1 MKKIIFTL
9 FAMTL
14 GAYMAIGQ
22 VIPGTI
28 QSVNGGGGRETNV
41 NGLSQ
46 LFAITGKYTLSAD
59 GAGSTSGSYTIDVL
73 KPNAAATVYKAY
85 LFGAPLWYSSNACT
99 QLNSVA
105 ITWDGSSNAAWGCC
119 NYYADVTAI
128 VAPVINS
135 AAPGITSLPV
145 VDCGGM
151 DGHGLLV
158 VFTDAA
164 AAPKTIVIL
173 FGGLSTTGDNFAITL
188 GTPIDPVAPGA
199 LLDMGLGISFSYQP
213 AGQYSQI
220 DINGQRLTTS
230 AGGYDDGIADNGG
243 LITVG
248 GIGDLN
254 TNPVNPFATDGGGT
268 FYDDELYSLLPLI
281 TNTTSNIGV
290 STLNPSND
298 DNVFLAY
305 FTISGAAII
314 GEGILLTQETDV
326 NPVGTNHTVTA
337 HLQDVTGAPVVG
349 EAVTF
354 TVISGPNQGKTG
366 NAVTD
371 AQGHAIFTYL
381 GDGGVGIDQIEACF
395 INSAGQEQ
403 CSNILTKEWIPSESV
418 PVSNWA
424 LFIGIALI
432 LGFAVL
438 RFRR

>member
-1 MKKIIFTL
+1 MKKVFLL
-9 FAMTL
+9 FAMIMSV
-14 GAYMAIGQ
+14 YMAIGQ
-22 VIPGTI
+22 VTPGTI
-28 QSVNGGGGRETNV
+28 ASIGGGGGRETTV
-41 NGLSQ
+41 NGLTS
-46 LFAITGKYTLSAD
+46 LFSATGKYTLSAD
-59 GAGSTSGSYTIDVL
+59 GAGSGSSSYTIDVL
-73 KPNAAATVYKAY
+73 KPNASSTVYKAY
-85 LFGAPLWYSSNACT
+85 LFGAPIWYSSNACT

-105 ITWDGSSNAAWGCC
+105 ITWDGTATAAWGCC
-119 NYYADVTAI
+119 NSYADVTAI
-128 VAPVINS
+128 VAPLLNP
-135 AAPGITSLPV
+135 AAPGVTSIPI

-158 VFTDAA
+158 IFSDPL
-164 AAPKTIVIL
+164 AAPKTIVIM
-173 FGGLSTTGDNFAITL
+173 FGGLSSAGDNFALTL
-188 GTPIDPVAPGA
+188 GTAIDPVAPGA
-199 LLDMGLGISFSYQP
+199 LLNMGLGISFSYQP

-230 AGGYDDGIADNGG
+230 AGGYDDGQAANGA

-248 GIGDLN
+248 GIGDVN
-254 TNPVNPFATDGGGT
+254 TNPPNPYATDGGGT

-281 TNTTSNIGV
+281 TNTTTNITV
-290 STLNPSND
+290 STSNPSFD

-305 FTISGAAII
+305 FEISGAAII

-337 HLQDVTGAPVVG
+337 HLQDDAGAPLVG
-349 EAVTF
+349 KTVTF

-371 AQGHAIFTYL
+371 ANGHALFTYL
-381 GDGGVGIDQIEACF
+381 GDGGVGFDQIQACF
-395 INSAGQEQ
+395 INSLQQEE
-403 CSNILTKEWIPSESV
+403 CSNILTKEWIGSENV

-438 RFRR
+438 RFRK